1 MPSRQITVV
10 PWIVMTQ
17 APACR
22 QEPSG
27 ATGRA
32 PRSRSL
38 MNGFQRLVA
47 IGAVLGICMMPVEYR
62 GGAQTAHA
70 HALFQ
75 LFSDAAHG
83 SLDHHGNTF
92 RTLPDRASDVRSQQ
106 RAMLADASRAE
117 SPALQAP
124 PPPIEQPLA
133 VVALV
138 VAALV
143 VAALALTSGHRVAAC
158 LVDAS
163 LVGRTVRP
171 TAPPPRLRT
180 LAI

>member
-1 MPSRQITVV
+1 MS
-10 PWIVMTQ
+10 
-17 APACR
+17 
-22 QEPSG
+22 
-27 ATGRA
+27 
-32 PRSRSL
+32 
-38 MNGFQRLVA
+38 GFQRLVA

-138 VAALV
+138 VAAL
-143 VAALALTSGHRVAAC
+143 ALTSGHRVAAC